1 MRARKNYQNRSGAQM
16 GARMA
21 KKTERNNKTKHVLS
35 LLTAE
40 RDSHTQ
46 HTQENETQERKAE
59 PAAPAS
65 VIAEGQSGSAPS
77 VTVVA
82 PDERMQDQLSEMI
95 GEELERA
102 LEEELQETG
111 KAVPAP
117 ARETEETDAPAAPS
131 FDTTLPSPAA
141 APALE
146 PASPYAS
153 ESAEGREEAETE
165 EPEAEKPERK
175 EEKAEEPEAE
185 EPERK
190 EEKAQEPEAEETE
203 RKEEKTQEQKIEEP
217 KVEESITD
225 ELEAEEQKIEE
236 HRQPE
241 GMEPAQ
247 PEEAAVEPEVG
258 EPEAEAKPPRQ
269 ETGTVSQEP
278 EVKTE
283 SAPAADT
290 DPSAETVKDTDYVFF
305 NVMKAVVEDGLDE
318 NLRRFDACTCPRCRM
333 DALAIAL
340 NRLAPKYVVVDR
352 GAVSALKD
360 VYEKKHMAETL
371 VAMVQACIEV
381 AKNPRH

>member
-40 RDSHTQ
+40 RDS

-131 FDTTLPSPAA
+131 SDTNLPSPAA

-153 ESAEGREEAETE
+153 EPAEGREEAETE
-165 EPEAEKPERK
+165 EPEAGELERKEEKAEESEAEEPERK

-185 EPERK
+185 EAERK
-190 EEKAQEPEAEETE
+190 EEKAE
-203 RKEEKTQEQKIEEP
+203 
-217 KVEESITD
+217 
-225 ELEAEEQKIEE
+225 
-236 HRQPE
+236 
-241 GMEPAQ
+241 
-247 PEEAAVEPEVG
+247 

-278 EVKTE
+278 EAKTE
-283 SAPAADT
+283 SASAVDT

-360 VYEKKHMAETL
+360 VYEKKYMAETL